1 MQKNTELTLQ
11 DLIDVKLQQT
21 SPTPKGVRSNRIGR
35 TPKAACFVRIGGFF
49 VLFYE
54 VILSRR

>member
-35 TPKAACFVRIGGFF
+35 TSKAAC
-49 VLFYE
+49 
-54 VILSRR
+54 S